1 MILFYLTLLFLMEG
15 GESAVCACGCDLAAG
30 FANGGEEDA
39 KGEFDCVG
47 EILAGKEIGLEAV
60 ESLGSGS

>member
-1 MILFYLTLLFLMEG
+1 MEG